1 MIVDF
6 TDAVD
11 ALRTDFAA
19 ALTNPIA
26 YLSSLEKHS
35 QQLAIL
41 EDNYAEVSQCCGF
54 TNKFVILF
62 ITHTHWTNCSTRTT
76 TEYRGW

>member
-1 MIVDF
+1 MAACF
-6 TDAVD
+6 RA
-11 ALRTDFAA
+11 DFAA

-41 EDNYAEVSQCCGF
+41 EDNDV
-54 TNKFVILF
+54 KLFVF
-62 ITHTHWTNCSTRTT
+62 SR
-76 TEYRGW
+76 

>member
-1 MIVDF
+1 MITLLF
-6 TDAVD
+6 IRF
-11 ALRTDFAA
+11 ALFVDFAA

-41 EDNYAEVSQCCGF
+41 EDIDVRQLSVA
-54 TNKFVILF
+54 
-62 ITHTHWTNCSTRTT
+62 NCDSIC
-76 TEYRGW
+76 Y

>member
-1 MIVDF
+1 LAHSVHF
-6 TDAVD
+6 TRLYPTAVFLLILPVISVLDVYEVVD
-11 ALRTDFAA
+11 AIYTDFAA

-41 EDNYAEVSQCCGF
+41 EDNYAEVLQPCSF
-54 TNKFVILF
+54 T
-62 ITHTHWTNCSTRTT
+62 
-76 TEYRGW
+76 